1 MMRSRFSEIQIAAIL
16 NEGEA
21 GILVVE
27 LCHKHSNATYYHWKS
42 RYSNVQ
48 EVHEL

>member
-27 LCHKHSNATYYHWKS
+27 LCHKHSNATYYR

-48 EVHEL
+48 VHEL